1 MCVKLLPNRLSM
13 LPTQYRT
20 IYATSLLLTVCF
32 ALTPV
37 QNALAGDP
45 TAEQNRAT
53 DPSSTQVLLSPG
65 DTQVLEDLVVSR
77 KRVSAEVVYESDDT
91 MTVNSAD
98 DFDAYKALSSG
109 AGAAVN
115 FNIAFAVDS
124 IIMTA
129 SGRSAVE
136 QMANALRYFSRD
148 TRFELLVHE
157 PDDAESSRGQRLVQ
171 GRINE
176 LVRKLKRQSGVEPER
191 LRVVYTKQNKPDVPK
206 TVRKA
211 ETLPLTL
218 VNMG

>member
-1 MCVKLLPNRLSM
+1 M
-13 LPTQYRT
+13 
-20 IYATSLLLTVCF
+20 TVCF

-37 QNALAGDP
+37 QDALAGDSS
-45 TAEQNRAT
+45 AERYRAP
-53 DPSSTQVLLSPG
+53 DPGSTQVLLSPG

-77 KRVSAEVVYESDDT
+77 KKVSAEVVYESDDT
-91 MTVNSAD
+91 MTVNSAN

-136 QMANALRYFSRD
+136 QMAKALRYFSRD

-157 PDDAESSRGQRLVQ
+157 PSNIDSSGGQRLVQ
-171 GRINE
+171 GRIKE
-176 LVRKLKRQSGVEPER
+176 LVRKLKRHSGVEPER
-191 LRVVYTKQNKPDVPK
+191 LRVVYTKQNKPEAQK
-206 TVRKA
+206 SQRKA